1 MPTAEDLI
9 AHIAQYGPEV
19 IQAQRQLVAIPAL
32 GPDNGGQGEL
42 KKAEL
47 VQAWLHE
54 LGLEISRVDAP
65 DERVAAG
72 IRPNLLGVLP
82 GGDGPKVW
90 VLSHLDVVP
99 EGDLALWNGDP
110 WQLREEGDLIYGRG
124 VQDNHGGLVSSLL
137 ALKALKELDIT
148 PPGPAGFIAVSDEET
163 GSAYGLDYLL
173 EKRPELFSADDLIV
187 VPDAGEPD
195 GAFIEVAEKSILW
208 LKVEVNGRQVHGSTP
223 HKGVNALYASA
234 RMMVAAR
241 HLAERFGKQDELFDP
256 MVSTCEPTA
265 KEAGVENINTVPGR
279 DVFYLDC
286 RLLPGI
292 DIQEVLAA
300 FREAFGTIAQQEGA
314 SVRVEPVMSLQA
326 PEATPPGAPVVGALK
341 SAIAKVHGLDA
352 RAGGVGGGTVAAF
365 FRKQGLPVAVWSTC
379 EHSVHQPDEFARV
392 SSQIKDA
399 QVFALLYA
407 GLY

>member
-1 MPTAEDLI
+1 MSAASELI
-9 AHIAQYGPEV
+9 AHIAGYGQEV
-19 IQAQRQLVAIPAL
+19 VEAQRQLVAIPAL
-32 GPDNGGQGEL
+32 GPDNGGQGEIL
-42 KKAEL
+42 KAQL
-47 VQAWLHE
+47 VQGWLEE
-54 LGLEISRVDAP
+54 LDLEISRVDAP
-65 DERVAAG
+65 DERVG
-72 IRPNLLGVLP
+72 SGLRPNLLGVLP
-82 GGDGPKVW
+82 GGGGPKVW

-99 EGDLALWNGDP
+99 EGDLGLWNGDP
-110 WQLREEGDLIYGRG
+110 WQLRVEGDLIYGRG

-137 ALKALKELDIT
+137 AIKALRELGIT
-148 PPGPAGFIAVSDEET
+148 PPGQAGFIAVSDEET

-173 EKRPELFSADDLIV
+173 NERPELFGPDDLVV

-208 LKVEVNGRQVHGSTP
+208 LKVEVSGQQVHGSTP

-241 HLAERFGKQDELFDP
+241 HLAERFSKENELFDP

-292 DIQEVLAA
+292 GLEEVLTT
-300 FREAFGTIAQQEGA
+300 FKETFGIIAQQEGA
-314 SVRVEPVMSLQA
+314 AVTIEPVMSLQA
-326 PEATPPGAPVVGALK
+326 PEGTSPRAPVVEALK
-341 SAIAKVHGLDA
+341 NTIARVHGVKA

-365 FRKQGLPVAVWSTC
+365 FRKRGLPVAVWSTC
-379 EHSVHQPDEFARV
+379 EHSVHQPDEFARI

>member
-1 MPTAEDLI
+1 MSAAQELLQRI
-9 AHIAQYGPEV
+9 AGYGQQI
-19 IQAQRQLVAIPAL
+19 IQAQRQLVALPAL

-47 VQAWLHE
+47 VQGWLQE
-54 LGLEISRVDAP
+54 LGLEITRVDAP
-65 DERVAAG
+65 DQRVRPG
-72 IRPNLLGVLP
+72 RRPNLLATLP
-82 GGDGPKVW
+82 GGPGPRVW

-99 EGDLALWNGDP
+99 EGDLGLWESDP
-110 WQLREEGDLIYGRG
+110 WTLRVEDDFIYGRG
-124 VQDNHGGLVSSLL
+124 VQDNHAGLVSSFL
-137 ALKALKELDIT
+137 ALKALKELGLS

-173 EKRPELFSADDLIV
+173 RQRPELFSPDDLIV
-187 VPDAGEPD
+187 VPDLGEPD

-208 LKVEVNGRQVHGSTP
+208 LRVEVSGRQVHGSTP
-223 HKGVNALYASA
+223 HRGVNALYAAA

-241 HLAERFGKQDELFDP
+241 EMAAQFGKEDALFDP
-256 MVSTCEPTA
+256 MVSTCEPTR

-292 DIQEVLAA
+292 ALDEALAR
-300 FREAFGTIAQQEGA
+300 FRERFGAIAAEEGA
-314 SVRVEPVMSLQA
+314 SVSVEPAMRLQA
-326 PEATPPGAPVVGALK
+326 PPATPAEAPVVAALK
-341 SAIAKVHGLDA
+341 RAIARVRGVEA
-352 RAGGVGGGTVAAF
+352 VAGGVGGGTVAAF
-365 FRKQGLPVAVWSTC
+365 FRQRGLPAAVWSTC
-379 EHSVHQPDEFARV
+379 EHSAHMPDEFARV
-392 SSQIKDA
+392 SSQIADA